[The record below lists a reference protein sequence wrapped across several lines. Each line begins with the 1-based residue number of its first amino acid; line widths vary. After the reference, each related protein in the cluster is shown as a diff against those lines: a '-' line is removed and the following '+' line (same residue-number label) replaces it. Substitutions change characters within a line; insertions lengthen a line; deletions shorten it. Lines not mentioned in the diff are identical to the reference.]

1 MEDGCS
7 QLCRD
12 GGLRMKRYWHLW
24 LSFLKISWMADIE
37 YRVNIVMRVIGEIFW
52 YVLQLSV
59 FEVLYTHTNVIAGW
73 DVYSMRVFMGT
84 LFVVD
89 VLYMILIHENMEAVW
104 SMIRKGDLDL
114 YLVKPVNSQF
124 MISCRKVSVSYV
136 FNLILI
142 LGYLGWAIANL
153 RQPVSPLQF
162 VLFPILILCGVMIY
176 YSLRFMFAT
185 LTVILQEAGNI
196 QFIWH
201 QLFRLATRPDPIYPS
216 FLRTAVLTI
225 FPVAFLASV
234 PARVIIE
241 GVNWKLLIAAPVLA
255 VGLLFLS
262 NFLWEAALKRYS
274 SASS

>member
-1 MEDGCS
+1 
-7 QLCRD
+7 
-12 GGLRMKRYWHLW
+12 
-24 LSFLKISWMADIE
+24 MADIE